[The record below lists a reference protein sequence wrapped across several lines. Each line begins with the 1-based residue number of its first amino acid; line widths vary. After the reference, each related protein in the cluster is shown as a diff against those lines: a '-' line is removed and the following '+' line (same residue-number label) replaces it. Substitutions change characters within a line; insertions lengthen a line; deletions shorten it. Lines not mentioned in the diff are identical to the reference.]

1 MFQFF
6 HKKYRID
13 EWKRSLQ
20 SKPNIKGQCIFIG
33 NAAANGLNYD
43 GVFGEKTPLG
53 QKEFLQNV
61 QINSLI

>member
-20 SKPNIKGQCIFIG
+20 SKPDIKGQCIFIG

-43 GVFGEKTPLG
+43 GVFGEKTHL
-53 QKEFLQNV
+53 
-61 QINSLI
+61 